1 MYFKQGSNIENI
13 KKITEHT
20 YGTHIYMKLEI
31 DGKQYE
37 VDCYLRDDGEH
48 YKTSADG
55 TEEREKV
62 IAAFKELY

>member
-1 MYFKQGSNIENI
+1 MENI
-13 KKITEHT
+13 KKVTEHT

-62 IAAFKELY
+62 IAAFKEWY

>member
-1 MYFKQGSNIENI
+1 MENI

-31 DGKQYE
+31 DEKQYE

-62 IAAFKELY
+62 IATFKELY

>member
-1 MYFKQGSNIENI
+1 MDNI

-37 VDCYLRDDGEH
+37 VDYYLRDDGEH

>member
-1 MYFKQGSNIENI
+1 MWKLIIQLRQLQQKRQ
-13 KKITEHT
+13 KK
-20 YGTHIYMKLEI
+20 HIYMKLEI

-37 VDCYLRDDGEH
+37 VDYYLRDDGEH

>member
-1 MYFKQGSNIENI
+1 MSGI

-37 VDCYLRDDGEH
+37 VDCYLRNDGEH

-62 IAAFKELY
+62 IAAFNELY

>member
-1 MYFKQGSNIENI
+1 MVDI

-20 YGTHIYMKLEI
+20 YGSHIYMKLSVDRKE
-31 DGKQYE
+31 YE

-48 YKTSADG
+48 FKTTADG
-55 TEEREKV
+55 TGDRENV

>member
-1 MYFKQGSNIENI
+1 MENI

-37 VDCYLRDDGEH
+37 VDCYLRDDGEY
-48 YKTSADG
+48 YKTSANG

>member
-1 MYFKQGSNIENI
+1 MANIR
-13 KKITEHT
+13 KITEHT

-37 VDCYLRDDGEH
+37 ADCYLRDDGEH

-62 IAAFKELY
+62 IAAFNELY